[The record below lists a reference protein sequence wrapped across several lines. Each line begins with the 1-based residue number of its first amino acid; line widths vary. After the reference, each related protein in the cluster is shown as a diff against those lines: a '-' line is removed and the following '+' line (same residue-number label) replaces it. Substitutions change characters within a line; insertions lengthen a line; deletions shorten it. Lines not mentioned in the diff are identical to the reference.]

1 MLRFLGL
8 SFIVPYLTLSPA
20 QLARRGVIEAINVP
34 GFALCSTL
42 IGFGAIAREAGF
54 DIWMTTTTTLL
65 VFGMPGQVAMA
76 SLYAGGASL
85 LLIFIAVSL
94 ANLRM
99 MLMVI
104 SGSDLLNL
112 PQHNLP
118 FWKRILLMQAMAI
131 TGWAQIGFKQDI
143 IAPNDLLHYY
153 KGFASAIYV
162 FAMSGTIIGFY
173 LENLIPDHVLRIV
186 IFVTPLYLLLLI
198 INAKQTTNKLAV
210 VIGGTSCPLLYP
222 LAGDWAILYA
232 GFIGGTLSAF
242 IVRYASIR
250 IDKESS

>member
-1 MLRFLGL
+1 M
-8 SFIVPYLTLSPA
+8 PYLTLSSA
-20 QLARRGVIEAINVP
+20 QLVRRGIIEAINVP

-76 SLYAGGASL
+76 SLYASGASL
-85 LLIFIAVSL
+85 LLIFIAVCL

-112 PQHNLP
+112 PQHKLP
-118 FWKRILLMQAMAI
+118 LWKRVLLMQGMAI
-131 TGWAQIGFKQDI
+131 TGWAQLGFKQET

-153 KGFASAIYV
+153 KGFAATIYV
-162 FAMSGTIIGFY
+162 FAISGTIIGFH
-173 LENLIPDHVLRIV
+173 LDNLIPEHVLRIV

-210 VIGGTSCPLLYP
+210 VIGGTLCPLLYP

-232 GFIGGTLSAF
+232 GFVGGTLSAF
-242 IVRYASIR
+242 IIRFASLR
-250 IDKESS
+250 ADKERS

>member
-1 MLRFLGL
+1 M
-8 SFIVPYLTLSPA
+8 PYLTLSPA
-20 QLARRGVIEAINVP
+20 QLVRRGIIEAINVP

-76 SLYAGGASL
+76 SLYASGASL
-85 LLIFIAVSL
+85 LLIFIAVCL

-112 PQHNLP
+112 PQHKLP
-118 FWKRILLMQAMAI
+118 LWKRVLLMQGMAI
-131 TGWAQIGFKQDI
+131 TGWAQLGFKQQT
-143 IAPNDLLHYY
+143 IAPDDLLHYY
-153 KGFASAIYV
+153 KGFAVTIYV
-162 FAMSGTIIGFY
+162 FAISGTIIGFH
-173 LENLIPDHVLRIV
+173 LDNLIPEHVLRVV

-210 VIGGTSCPLLYP
+210 VIGGTLCPLLYP
-222 LAGDWAILYA
+222 LVGDWAILCA
-232 GFIGGTLSAF
+232 GFVGGTLSACIIKF
-242 IVRYASIR
+242 ASLR
-250 IDKESS
+250 ADKERS

>member
-1 MLRFLGL
+1 M
-8 SFIVPYLTLSPA
+8 PYLTLSPA
-20 QLARRGVIEAINVP
+20 QLVRRGIIEAINVP

-76 SLYAGGASL
+76 SLYASGASL
-85 LLIFIAVSL
+85 LLIFIAVCL

-104 SGSDLLNL
+104 SGSDLVNL
-112 PQHNLP
+112 PQHKLP
-118 FWKRILLMQAMAI
+118 LWKRVLLMQGMAI
-131 TGWAQIGFKQDI
+131 TGWAQLGFKQET

-153 KGFASAIYV
+153 KGFAATIYV
-162 FAMSGTIIGFY
+162 FAISGTIIGFH
-173 LENLIPDHVLRIV
+173 LDNLIPEHVLRIV

-210 VIGGTSCPLLYP
+210 VIGGTLCPLLYP
-222 LAGDWAILYA
+222 LAGDWAILCA
-232 GFIGGTLSAF
+232 GFVGGTLSAF
-242 IVRYASIR
+242 IIRFASLR
-250 IDKESS
+250 ADKERS

>member
-1 MLRFLGL
+1 M
-8 SFIVPYLTLSPA
+8 PYLTLSPA
-20 QLARRGVIEAINVP
+20 QLVRRGIIEAINVP

-76 SLYAGGASL
+76 SLYASGASL
-85 LLIFIAVSL
+85 LLIFIAVCL

-112 PQHNLP
+112 PQHKLP
-118 FWKRILLMQAMAI
+118 LWKRVLLMQGMAI
-131 TGWAQIGFKQDI
+131 TGWAQLGFKQET

-153 KGFASAIYV
+153 KGFAATIYV
-162 FAMSGTIIGFY
+162 FAISGTIIGFH
-173 LENLIPDHVLRIV
+173 LDNLIPEHVLRIV

-210 VIGGTSCPLLYP
+210 VIGGTLCPLLYP
-222 LAGDWAILYA
+222 LAGDWAILCA
-232 GFIGGTLSAF
+232 GFVGGTLSAF
-242 IVRYASIR
+242 IIRFASLR
-250 IDKESS
+250 ADKERS

>member
-1 MLRFLGL
+1 M
-8 SFIVPYLTLSPA
+8 PYLTLSPA
-20 QLARRGVIEAINVP
+20 QLVRRGIIEAINVP

-76 SLYAGGASL
+76 SLYASGASL
-85 LLIFIAVSL
+85 LLIFIAVCL

-112 PQHNLP
+112 PQHKLP
-118 FWKRILLMQAMAI
+118 LWKRVLLMQGMAI
-131 TGWAQIGFKQDI
+131 TGWAQLGFKQET

-153 KGFASAIYV
+153 KGFAATIYV
-162 FAMSGTIIGFY
+162 FAISGTIIGFH
-173 LENLIPDHVLRIV
+173 LDNLIPEHVLRII

-210 VIGGTSCPLLYP
+210 VIGGTLCPLLYP

-232 GFIGGTLSAF
+232 GFVGGTLSAF
-242 IVRYASIR
+242 IIRFASLR
-250 IDKESS
+250 ADKERS